1 MLLMIGVWRRDI
13 LERPDR
19 PPDRS
24 TLVYWLQGPRFF
36 IDLRQPAHSPDFNDT
51 RCLSDL
57 TLDHLPW
64 LATQEGFAGCFH
76 LEEGIA
82 LWEHHI
88 DFQPAGSLRDRARL
102 SLNDNAL
109 HEEGTEQPYYERWT
123 REGAHDSSAL
133 GMRLA
138 CASRATCGYL
148 VRVGNRFMFAR
159 DRASPLP
166 EGTCL
171 TALMDGELILEQK
184 RDLVDLEISLGDIDA
199 SGAWTIRRSTLPFK
213 VGDAF
218 LLERTAADT
227 LEIRD
232 MERDGGRFLR
242 RWRILELDRNEER
255 Q

>member
-1 MLLMIGVWRRDI
+1 MIGVWRRDV
-13 LERPDR
+13 LERLDR
-19 PPDRS
+19 AADRS
-24 TLVYWLQGPRFF
+24 TLVHWLQGPRFF
-36 IDLRQPAHSPDFNDT
+36 IDLRQPARPPDFSNT
-51 RCLSDL
+51 RCLADL
-57 TLDHLPW
+57 TPDQLRW
-64 LATQEGFAGCFH
+64 LATQEGFAGCFN
-76 LEEGIA
+76 LEEGIG

-88 DFQPAGSLRDRARL
+88 DFQPPSSLKDRARL
-102 SLNDNAL
+102 RLTDNAL
-109 HEEGTEQPYYERWT
+109 HEEGTELPYYERWT
-123 REGAHDSSAL
+123 REAGEDTSAL

-138 CASRATCGYL
+138 CASRAICGYL

-171 TALMDGELILEQK
+171 TALMDGELALEQK

-199 SGAWTIRRSTLPFK
+199 YGTWTIRRSTLPFK
-213 VGDAF
+213 VGDAL

-227 LEIRD
+227 LEICDRG
-232 MERDGGRFLR
+232 RDGGRFLR